1 MKQIEESKHIILPP
15 SVNELI
21 AESLAIEAEE
31 AKKAGTLGYMA
42 RALVQATLPHSKTE
56 GDVFRRS
63 NGAFRLAILTD
74 SEVIGLPYGSIPRL
88 IIAWISTE
96 AVKTKSRELILGNTL
111 SRFMEQLD
119 LVPTGGR
126 WGTITRLKD
135 QMQKLLAAS
144 ISCTYDD
151 GNHWAIKNVQP
162 VSKADLWWETRDP
175 NQIAMFESTLTL
187 GEEFFKEIISNPVP
201 IDMRALKA
209 LKRSPMALDIYC
221 WLTYRMSYLSKI
233 TRIPWEM
240 LQYQFGANYQF
251 TAHGTRDFKRA
262 FIRELKK
269 VLFIYTSAQVDT
281 DSDNFILKPSAP
293 HIDQTIKLNC
303 E

>member
-1 MKQIEESKHIILPP
+1 MNQVGESKHIVLPL

-21 AESLAIEAEE
+21 AESLSIEEDE
-31 AKKAGTLGYMA
+31 AKKAGALGYMA

-63 NGAFRLAILTD
+63 NGAFRLTILTD
-74 SEVIGLPYGSIPRL
+74 SEVVGLPYGSIPRL

-96 AVKTKSRELILGNTL
+96 AVRTKSRELVLGKTL
-111 SRFMEQLD
+111 SNFMEQLD

-135 QMQKLLAAS
+135 QMQRLLAAS

-175 NQIAMFESTLTL
+175 NQMTMFESTLTL
-187 GEEFFKEIISNPVP
+187 GEEFFKEITNNPVP
-201 IDMRALKA
+201 IDIRALKA

-233 TRIPWEM
+233 TRIPWGALEV
-240 LQYQFGANYQF
+240 QFGSDYSTSPQ
-251 TAHGTRDFKRA
+251 GRRDFKRA
-262 FIRELKK
+262 FVRELKK
-269 VLFIYTSAQVDT
+269 VLLIYTNAQVSV
-281 DSDNFILKPSAP
+281 DSDNFILKPSSP
-293 HIDQTIKLNC
+293 HVLIKS
-303 E
+303 

>member
-1 MKQIEESKHIILPP
+1 MKKIEESKHIILPP

-74 SEVIGLPYGSIPRL
+74 SEVIGLPYGSMPRL

-96 AVKTKSRELILGNTL
+96 AVKTKNRELILGNTL

-135 QMQKLLAAS
+135 QMQRLLAAS

-175 NQIAMFESTLTL
+175 SQISMFESTLTL
-187 GEEFFKEIISNPVP
+187 GEEFFKEIVNSPVP
-201 IDMRALKA
+201 IDMRALNA
-209 LKRSPMALDIYC
+209 LKKSPMALDIYC
-221 WLTYRMSYLSKI
+221 WLTYRVSYLKRI
-233 TRIPWEM
+233 TSIPWGA
-240 LQYQFGANYQF
+240 LQLQFGADYQL
-251 TAHGTRDFKRA
+251 TKQGKRNFKKA

-269 VLFIYTSAQVDT
+269 VLLIYTSANVDI
-281 DSDNFILKPSAP
+281 DSDSFILKPSTS
-293 HIDQTIKLNC
+293 HVGQIIKLNC